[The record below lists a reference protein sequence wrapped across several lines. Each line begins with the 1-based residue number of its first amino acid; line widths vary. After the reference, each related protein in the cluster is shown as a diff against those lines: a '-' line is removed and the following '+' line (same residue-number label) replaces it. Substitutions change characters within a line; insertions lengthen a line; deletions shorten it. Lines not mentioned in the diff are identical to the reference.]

1 MPYKNTYSFNIN
13 ETSYISLILVGIII
27 AISTIIPG
35 ISFPILLNIIGMYK
49 IYITSINTLD
59 IKTLFFIG
67 IGVFIGFLYLS
78 KLIDF
83 FLKKYHDYTFYAII
97 GFVIST
103 IPALFMTPIEI
114 NFQFFIGILLGI
126 IAIFITIKLS

>member
-1 MPYKNTYSFNIN
+1 M
-13 ETSYISLILVGIII
+13 VGIII

-35 ISFPILLNIIGMYK
+35 ISSTILLNIIGMYK

-67 IGVFIGFLYLS
+67 IGVFIGFLFLS

-83 FLKKYHDYTFYAII
+83 FFFKYHDYTFYAII

-114 NFQFFIGILLGI
+114 NSQFFIGILLGI